1 MLSKNEVGALQS
13 VRYILALLCPE
24 TDGLLPKHRITY
36 IPEGM
41 TREEQMADIV
51 NYAYEK
57 FFLLQTEGKKYF
69 TQLDA
74 RRISLIL
81 RVKGFTQEEV
91 FHILR
96 KERHKKG

>member
-1 MLSKNEVGALQS
+1 MT
-13 VRYILALLCPE
+13 LLCPE
-24 TDGLLPKHRITY
+24 TDGLLSKHRITY
-36 IPEGM
+36 IPEGT

-57 FFLLQTEGKKYF
+57 FLLLLKKEKKYF

-96 KERHKKG
+96 KERYKTE

>member
-1 MLSKNEVGALQS
+1 
-13 VRYILALLCPE
+13 
-24 TDGLLPKHRITY
+24 
-36 IPEGM
+36 
-41 TREEQMADIV
+41 MADIV

-57 FFLLQTEGKKYF
+57 FLLLLKKEKKYF

-96 KERHKKG
+96 KERYKTE

>member
-1 MLSKNEVGALQS
+1 
-13 VRYILALLCPE
+13 
-24 TDGLLPKHRITY
+24 
-36 IPEGM
+36 
-41 TREEQMADIV
+41 MADIV

-57 FFLLQTEGKKYF
+57 FLLLLKKEKKYF
-69 TQLDA
+69 TQFDA

-96 KERHKKG
+96 KERYKTE